1 MILSSHGKHLAR
13 FAGVISAAILL
24 VSGCTSV
31 TSPNSGT
38 SGSTTTSTPKQAAVS
53 TGPQLG
59 LIWNASDSTLRTLAG
74 VPGSSQLGPALFPAG
89 AYATGA
95 FAYPT
100 QTALLLDP
108 KGNLQIMVL
117 PSTQPQTLAQGF
129 STAASIVFAPRGAYA
144 VVFSPGS
151 SSVLEVSGLPL
162 APIAN
167 VITATAAVQGAA
179 ISDAGTLLLAT
190 SAGNGGAAVTS
201 IAANGTRASLA
212 TLGGFGGIGFIAGSE
227 DSLVADSAANTLS
240 RYHNGSATILASHA
254 NGLNQPFA
262 VAASQD
268 GHWAVTADQADSSLL
283 RIDLTG
289 ATAPTLSTCS
299 CSPTQLSALS
309 GNAVFELAAPAAAP
323 GWMIEADGPSSR
335 VLFIPPVRSGQ

>member
-1 MILSSHGKHLAR
+1 LILRFYGKHSAGL
-13 FAGVISAAILL
+13 AGVISAAILL
-24 VSGCTSV
+24 VSGCSSV
-31 TSPNSGT
+31 TSPSSGT
-38 SGSTTTSTPKQAAVS
+38 GSSTSSTPKQAAVS

-95 FAYPT
+95 FAYLT

-108 KGNLQIMVL
+108 KGNLQVMVL
-117 PSTQPQTLAQGF
+117 PSTQPQTLAQGV
-129 STAASIVFAPRGAYA
+129 SPAATIVFAPRGANA

-151 SSVLEVSGLPL
+151 TSVLEVAGLPL

-167 VITATAAVQGAA
+167 VLTTTGAVQGAA
-179 ISDAGTLLLAT
+179 ISDAGTLMLAT
-190 SAGNGGAAVTS
+190 GAAKGSVAITS
-201 IAANGTRASLA
+201 IGANGTRTSLA
-212 TLGGFGGIGFIAGSE
+212 TLGGFGGMSFIAGSE
-227 DSLVADSAANTLS
+227 DSLVADSSANSLS
-240 RYHNGSATILASHA
+240 RFHNGSATVLATQA

-268 GHWAVTADQADSSLL
+268 GHWAVTADHADSSLL
-283 RIDLTG
+283 RVDLTG
-289 ATAPTLSTCS
+289 ATAPTQSTCA

-309 GNAVFELAAPAAAP
+309 GNAVFELAAPAATP
-323 GWMIEADGPSSR
+323 GWMIQADGPSSR